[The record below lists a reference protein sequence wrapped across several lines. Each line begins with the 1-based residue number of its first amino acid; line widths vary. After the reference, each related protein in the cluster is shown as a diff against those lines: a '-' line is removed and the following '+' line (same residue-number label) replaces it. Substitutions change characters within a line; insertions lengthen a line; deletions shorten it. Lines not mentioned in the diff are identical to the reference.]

1 MSAISDAAF
10 QGEDGFYC
18 RFSDAAFAE
27 LVLFTSIGLGKI
39 AKPEDVGDTDVS
51 PAGTPFE
58 ITSDAGSF
66 SDGDEIYHIGRTSG
80 WETAEVLETCA
91 FFEISP
97 SPRITR
103 VGQASITAYSDDP
116 AHGDSGAPE
125 VVPQTGND
133 VNFIGT
139 LFAGD
144 ADEDDV
150 FYPSR
155 LGVIYYELSASS
167 VWNSCV
173 SAC

>member
-1 MSAISDAAF
+1 M
-10 QGEDGFYC
+10 
-18 RFSDAAFAE
+18 
-27 LVLFTSIGLGKI
+27 FTSIGLGEI

-66 SDGDEIYHIGRTSG
+66 SDGDEIYYIGRTCG
-80 WETAEVLETCA
+80 WETAEVFGTCA

-97 SPRITR
+97 SPRIIR

-116 AHGDSGAPE
+116 AHGDNGASE
-125 VVPQTGND
+125 VVRQTGND
-133 VNFIGT
+133 VNLIGT

-155 LGVIYYELSASS
+155 HGVIYYELSASS